1 MLMMPGLDPRAMQ
14 AAMKKMGIKQ
24 SEIDATEVV
33 IRTPEKEIIISN
45 PSVTKIDMMGQ
56 TSFQIA
62 GEISERQPQAEISQE
77 DVKTVI
83 DQSGASEEEAKKA
96 LKENNGDLAAAII
109 SLKK

>member
-1 MLMMPGLDPRAMQ
+1 MMPGIDPRAMQ

-24 SEIDATEVV
+24 AEIEADEVV
-33 IRTPEKEIIISN
+33 IRTPEKDIVISN

-56 TSFQIA
+56 TSFQVA
-62 GEISERQPQAEISQE
+62 GEVSERALKAEISAD

-83 DQSGASEEEAKKA
+83 EQSGSTEEAARNA
-96 LKENNGDLAAAII
+96 LEASNGDLAEAIV